1 MKRTLFIFGLAGW
14 FMVLCAANISAEL
27 TIGTVSHVKGQE
39 TNTLHGFG
47 IVVGLKGTGDK
58 IRGFRESGNSL
69 LRMLELCG
77 HTTATSQDMIN
88 VKNVA
93 LVSVMVTVP
102 GAGAREGTL
111 LDCQVA
117 ALGNASSLEGGRLL
131 LTSMLGPK
139 PSQNPLD
146 SIIYGQASGDVIL
159 ENKEQ
164 PNRGRITGGCR
175 LEDDFFNPYVQDGV
189 ITLVIDEPYANFSMA
204 YAIESAINDDSM
216 KVKNKNM
223 KAKAINQNNV
233 TIPLPPEDIA
243 DSVKFLAD
251 ILNLPLTDVPRIP
264 TVIINES
271 APSVAIDADVE
282 ILPTTVSHGGMT
294 ITIPALD
301 GTRPPQPERF
311 ANIDPEERST
321 NTQNIKLR
329 ALQESL
335 NAVNVP
341 TKEIITIIKML
352 DAQGSIQGKVMKY

>member
-1 MKRTLFIFGLAGW
+1 
-14 FMVLCAANISAEL
+14 
-27 TIGTVSHVKGQE
+27 
-39 TNTLHGFG
+39 
-47 IVVGLKGTGDK
+47 
-58 IRGFRESGNSL
+58 
-69 LRMLELCG
+69 MLELCG
-77 HTTATSQDMIN
+77 HSTATTQDMFG
-88 VKNVA
+88 VKNTA
-93 LVSVMVTVP
+93 MVSVMVTVP
-102 GAGAREGTL
+102 ATGAREGTL

-117 ALGNASSLEGGRLL
+117 ALGNASSLEGGMLL
-131 LTSMLGPK
+131 LTPMIGPK
-139 PSQNPLD
+139 PSQNPLEA
-146 SIIYGQASGDVIL
+146 IVYGQAIGNIVL
-159 ENKEQ
+159 ESKEQ

-175 LEDDFFNPYVQDGV
+175 LEDDFFNPYVQDGIV
-189 ITLVIDEPYANFSMA
+189 TLVINEQYADFSMA
-204 YAIESAINDDSM
+204 LAIEEAINNDSM
-216 KVKNKNM
+216 RLKNV

-243 DSVKFLAD
+243 NPVRFLAD
-251 ILNLPLTDVPRIP
+251 ILNLTLTYVPRIP
-264 TVIINES
+264 TVIINEN

-282 ILPTTVSHGGMT
+282 ILPTTVTHGGMT

-311 ANIDPEERST
+311 ANIDPEERRT